1 MSLDVSVIYP
11 QKHELYLTSPLG
23 DCTSRNIWIIH
34 RVKCVTILFVTV
46 NDIHREIHQISFVT
60 LFRLHLV
67 HVVCFGDTAA
77 GLLTFYYELRQFWPT
92 VADRLNEFFFSSS
105 INSFV
110 SSFRQC
116 FWLMYGSLECV
127 RVAWCIKINIPQP
140 GRMGYIVCLFQYTSV
155 EPEIQLRRDEKP
167 TSLSSSSHFYFIFF
181 QPLLCLVLLFFLN
194 FILTWAWWLL
204 LDRSLCIRF
213 SCYETVVIRNG
224 TDALENNKQTVYR

>member
-77 GLLTFYYELRQFWPT
+77 GLLTFYYELRQFWPS
-92 VADRLNEFFFSSS
+92 VADRLNEFFFLVHKFLCF
-105 INSFV
+105 FV
-110 SSFRQC
+110 SPMFLAYVR
-116 FWLMYGSLECV
+116 FIRMRTGRLMYKNKHTSAWKNGLYSLPISIHE
-127 RVAWCIKINIPQP
+127 RGA
-140 GRMGYIVCLFQYTSV
+140 
-155 EPEIQLRRDEKP
+155 
-167 TSLSSSSHFYFIFF
+167 
-181 QPLLCLVLLFFLN
+181 
-194 FILTWAWWLL
+194 
-204 LDRSLCIRF
+204 
-213 SCYETVVIRNG
+213 RNPI
-224 TDALENNKQTVYR
+224 T